1 MPKTTPSSMS
11 SMPSIATER
20 AGREWYTSK
29 PAGRMKHCSRNRN
42 RSLASAQSNVS
53 FTTGLKG
60 TRKAM
65 VTKRSAPVSSNK
77 KPTITMS
84 TVARDSTISSSK
96 HTALGSSTS
105 KTGQVR
111 SEKNQPKGAC
121 EVLDSIFFVKRDA
134 PEAEETREAKE
145 DESLTSTN
153 TRSSTDST
161 VDTSVWSKL
170 NKQAW
175 STINDEASTVTN
187 ALTLFIDF
195 MLSL

>member
-1 MPKTTPSSMS
+1 
-11 SMPSIATER
+11 
-20 AGREWYTSK
+20 
-29 PAGRMKHCSRNRN
+29 
-42 RSLASAQSNVS
+42 
-53 FTTGLKG
+53 
-60 TRKAM
+60 M
-65 VTKRSAPVSSNK
+65 VTKRSAPIFSNK
-77 KPTITMS
+77 KPSITIS
-84 TVARDSTISSSK
+84 TAAKDSKISSSSK
-96 HTALGSSTS
+96 HMALDSSTA

-111 SEKNQPKGAC
+111 SEKNKPNAGFNAL
-121 EVLDSIFFVKRDA
+121 ETLDALFIVKRDA

-175 STINDEASTVTN
+175 GTINDEASTVTN
-187 ALTLFIDF
+187 ALTLFINF

>member
-1 MPKTTPSSMS
+1 
-11 SMPSIATER
+11 
-20 AGREWYTSK
+20 
-29 PAGRMKHCSRNRN
+29 
-42 RSLASAQSNVS
+42 
-53 FTTGLKG
+53 
-60 TRKAM
+60 M

-77 KPTITMS
+77 KPSITIS
-84 TVARDSTISSSK
+84 TVAKDSKISSSSSK
-96 HTALGSSTS
+96 HMALDSSTV

-111 SEKNQPKGAC
+111 SEKHKPNAAFKALGI
-121 EVLDSIFFVKRDA
+121 LDSLFFVKKDA

-175 STINDEASTVTN
+175 STINDETSTATN
-187 ALTLFIDF
+187 ALTLFINF